1 MNSDSSPFGPSSA
14 PRSQGRSALP
24 IDAIADLRLD
34 YTQQS
39 LDFADLNPDPIGQF
53 QTWFDQA
60 VAAQVPEPNA
70 MTLATATPEG
80 LPSARIVLLKAL
92 DPRGFGFYTNYQS
105 HKGQELAANPQAALV
120 FLWHELERQVRIQGA
135 VVQIDAAESDAYFH
149 SRPIGSR
156 LGAWASDQS
165 CVIADRAVL
174 EQREADLKVTYAN
187 QDIPRPPHWG
197 GYRVQPRVIEFWQGR
212 SSRLHDRLR
221 YERTDAGWQIDRLS
235 P

>member
-1 MNSDSSPFGPSSA
+1 MNRDPSPSGGQSPPRSA
-14 PRSQGRSALP
+14 PP
-24 IDAIADLRLD
+24 IASIADLRLD

-39 LDFADLNPDPIGQF
+39 LDLADLNPNPVGQF

-80 LPSARIVLLKAL
+80 MPSARIVLLKAL
-92 DPRGFGFYTNYQS
+92 DLRGFVFYTNYQS

-135 VVQIDAAESDAYFH
+135 VVKIDPAESDAYFY
-149 SRPIGSR
+149 SRPIGSQ

-165 CVIADRAVL
+165 TVIQERAVL
-174 EQREADLKVTYAN
+174 EQREADLQVEYAN
-187 QDIPRPPHWG
+187 LAIPRPPHWG

-221 YERTDAGWQIDRLS
+221 YQHTDSGWQIDRLS